1 MYIFNFQILDH
12 ADIYVYLYIYIFNF
26 QILDHA
32 DKWGVDMFRIAEI
45 TDNKTLT
52 CVTYTIFQVYRRH
65 LFQNLHNYRIFKSH
79 QPPPPFRKYAFGKMK

>member
-1 MYIFNFQILDH
+1 MSLKSKVKYFC
-12 ADIYVYLYIYIFNF
+12 F

-52 CVTYTIFQVYRRH
+52 CVTYTIFQVKIY
-65 LFQNLHNYRIFKSH
+65 LFHILKFFIEITVISI
-79 QPPPPFRKYAFGKMK
+79 

>member
-1 MYIFNFQILDH
+1 MNLITECEIFNVYDPRSRRY
-12 ADIYVYLYIYIFNF
+12 IYIQFSDPRSRRFICIFIYIFNF

-52 CVTYTIFQVYRRH
+52 CVTYTIFQVNRRH
-65 LFQNLHNYRIFKSH
+65 LFLKFT
-79 QPPPPFRKYAFGKMK
+79 